1 MASPDTDQ
9 TASNVE
15 EGAGMGNG
23 HAHGGPALPHSAH
36 AGHAGHAGHA
46 SHAVHTPMSI
56 AQVSDSATG
65 QPVPADGVAVVDTD
79 PTETTE
85 WLDSLRY
92 VINSRGPD
100 RAAYLL
106 HAIEQEAYR
115 LGVPIPFSTTTPY
128 INTIPAEE
136 QPPFP
141 GNREIERRIKSIIR
155 WNAMAMVVRANR
167 EDKSIGG
174 HISTFASSATL
185 VEVAM
190 NHFIRGRGKDFSGDQ
205 VYFQGHASPGIYSR
219 AFLEGRLTEKHLE
232 NFRRELSDGGGLS
245 SYPHPWLMPEF
256 WEFPTVSMGLGPLMA
271 IYQARF
277 NKYLQDRGIKD
288 TSNQHVWCFIG
299 DGECDE
305 PETLGAISLAAR
317 EKLDNL
323 VFVINCNL
331 QRLDGPVR
339 GNGKIIQELEGVFR
353 GAGWNVIKVIWGDEW
368 DALLA
373 KDEKGKLVKR
383 MDEVVDG
390 QYQKYVVMP
399 GGYIREHFFGAD
411 PELAEM
417 VTHLSDEKLK
427 KLRRG
432 GHDPEKVY
440 AAYDAAMKCHGKPTV
455 VIAKT
460 IKGYGLGEVG
470 EGRNVTHQQKK
481 LNEEE
486 LRAFRTRFGI
496 PISDDEVAKAPFY
509 RPADDS
515 PEIRY
520 LRERREALGGA
531 VPSRPKKSPLLKTP
545 ALSEYMGFIEKSA
558 GREVST
564 TTGVVTLM
572 ASLLKDKT
580 IGKYIVPIVP
590 DESRTFGMD
599 PLFKQC
605 GIYAHGGQ
613 LYEPVD
619 SDQLLYYR
627 EAKDGQILEEG
638 ITEAGSISSF
648 IAAGTS
654 YASHGVPMIPI
665 FIYYSMFG
673 FQRIGDEIW
682 AACDCRARGFLLG
695 GTAGRTTL
703 AGEGLQHQDG
713 NSQLFAIAYP
723 TVKVYDPAFVY
734 EATAIM
740 LDGMDRMY
748 AKGEDWIY
756 YITVYNENYV
766 MPPMPPDCVE
776 GILKGMYRLRE
787 VTASASSLPP
797 LPHVNLLG
805 SGAILREVIRAAELL
820 AEHWGIASTV
830 WSVTSW
836 KELRREAQECRRWN
850 MLHPEATPRRSYLET
865 VVADA
870 DGLFVAASDH
880 VRAVPEQLDPW
891 IPGGLF
897 AMGTDGFGRSDTRG
911 PLRRHF
917 EVDAE
922 CIAVG
927 TLSRLSAT
935 GAIAPHVVAEAIR
948 RLGID
953 PDKLDAAS
961 A

>member
-1 MASPDTDQ
+1 MSSPEIDQVGNDVVNPAGGGAASLPRGAHAPMAIGQ
-9 TASNVE
+9 MG
-15 EGAGMGNG
+15 EGA
-23 HAHGGPALPHSAH
+23 S
-36 AGHAGHAGHA
+36 
-46 SHAVHTPMSI
+46 
-56 AQVSDSATG
+56 G
-65 QPVPADGVAVVDTD
+65 QPEPTDGVASVDAD
-79 PTETTE
+79 PTETRE

-92 VINSRGPD
+92 VINSRGGD
-100 RAAYLL
+100 RATYLL

-115 LGVPIPFSTTTPY
+115 LGVPIPFSATTPY
-128 INTIPAEE
+128 INTIPVDR

-190 NHFIRGRGKDFSGDQ
+190 NHFIRGRGDNYSGDQ
-205 VYFQGHASPGIYSR
+205 VYFQGHASPGIYAR
-219 AFLEGRLTEKHLE
+219 AFLEGRISEQQLV
-232 NFRRELSDGGGLS
+232 NFRRELADGGGLS
-245 SYPHPWLMPEF
+245 SYPHPWLMPGF

-288 TSNQHVWCFIG
+288 TSKQHVWCFIG
-299 DGECDE
+299 DGETDE
-305 PETLGAISLAAR
+305 PETLGSISLAAR
-317 EKLDNL
+317 EQLDNL

-339 GNGKIIQELEGVFR
+339 GNGKIIQELGGVFR
-353 GAGWNVIKVIWGDEW
+353 GAGWNVIKVIWGEEWEPLLDKDDEG
-368 DALLA
+368 L
-373 KDEKGKLVKR
+373 LVKR
-383 MDEVVDG
+383 MNEIVDG

-399 GGYIREHFFGAD
+399 GSYIRDHFFGAD
-411 PELAEM
+411 PKLLEM
-417 VTHLSDEKLK
+417 VAHLSDEKLK
-427 KLRRG
+427 KLKRG

-440 AAYDAAMKCHGKPTV
+440 AAYAAAMQCHGKPTV
-455 VIAKT
+455 IIAKT

-481 LNEEE
+481 LNEDE
-486 LRAFRTRFGI
+486 LRAFRSRFGI

-509 RPADDS
+509 KPPADS
-515 PEIRY
+515 EEMRY
-520 LRERREALGGA
+520 LRERREALGGY
-531 VPSRPKKSPLLKTP
+531 VPTRPLESPKLQTP
-545 ALSEYMGFIEKSA
+545 KLADYMGFIEKSA

-564 TTGVVTLM
+564 TTGAVTLM
-572 ASLLKDKT
+572 ASLLKDKHV
-580 IGKYIVPIVP
+580 GKYIVPIVP

-605 GIYAHGGQ
+605 GIYAHAGQ

-638 ITEAGSISSF
+638 ITEAGSMSSF
-648 IAAGTS
+648 IAAGTA

-673 FQRIGDEIW
+673 FQRIGDLIW
-682 AACDCRARGFLLG
+682 AACDSRARGFLLG

-703 AGEGLQHQDG
+703 NGEGLQHQDG
-713 NSQLFAIAYP
+713 HSHLFAMAYP
-723 TVKVYDPAFVY
+723 TVRSFDPAFVY
-734 EATAIM
+734 ETTVIM
-740 LDGMDRMY
+740 LDGMERMY

-756 YITVYNENYV
+756 YITVYNENYE
-766 MPPMPPDCVE
+766 MPPMPPGCE
-776 GILKGMYRLRE
+776 AGILKGMYRLKD
-787 VTASASSLPP
+787 VAAKGAPVASLPP
-797 LPHVNLLG
+797 VQLLG
-805 SGAILREVIRAAELL
+805 SGAILREVIRAADLL

-836 KELRREAQECRRWN
+836 KELRREAQEARRWN
-850 MLHPEATPRRSYLET
+850 MLHPEATPKASHLESL
-865 VVADA
+865 VA
-870 DGLFVAASDH
+870 GVEGVFVAASDH

-897 AMGTDGFGRSDTRG
+897 AMGTDGFGRSENRG
-911 PLRRHF
+911 LLRRHF

-922 CIAVG
+922 CIAIG
-927 TLSRLSAT
+927 TLWKLASA
-935 GAIAPHVVAEAIR
+935 GAIGRHVVAEAIQ
-948 RLGID
+948 RLGVN
-953 PDKLDAAS
+953 PDKIDASLA
-961 A
+961 